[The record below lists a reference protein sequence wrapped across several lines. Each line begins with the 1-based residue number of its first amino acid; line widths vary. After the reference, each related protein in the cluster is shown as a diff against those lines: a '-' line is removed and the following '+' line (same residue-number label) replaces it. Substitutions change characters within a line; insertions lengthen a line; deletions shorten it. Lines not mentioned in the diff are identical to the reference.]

1 MPKSLFC
8 LVVFLLSGGTAAAQ
22 YPDDEYYPYAEREER
37 RELLVTD
44 STLFYRAVQSAADL
58 YGEQTDFNLPQV
70 AFKRRGLERRAGR
83 ISFAG
88 MDLSY
93 RYLPGLAAAGRG
105 GDSLRRTRAA
115 ARRVGRCGR
124 RPSRRVFRRG
134 AVAALSGVGAADR
147 PQLPRGGEGRRLGA
161 SGAGVARL
169 AGAGC
174 PHGTRHARRGRLHQ
188 CPDRRTA
195 ALPPFRRGAR
205 LVAGLHRPALGAGHA
220 SFLLGGGFHAD
231 GRPALQSG
239 VGLSGRAGA
248 QFARAAR
255 DAAAPRRR
263 LRRAALGGGLAL
275 APPRGRS
282 GRRALQHARLVRRP
296 HPDARQLP
304 LPAELH
310 GRSRNRAGVAHARPA
325 LYADRLGR
333 ADSPQPDAGRSCGL
347 CARRPGGAAR
357 ASLPQ
362 RRLFGPHGLPPD
374 APLRGVAAQRPNPF
388 LPADARPARGG
399 GT

>member
-1 MPKSLFC
+1 M
-8 LVVFLLSGGTAAAQ
+8 
-22 YPDDEYYPYAEREER
+22 
-37 RELLVTD
+37 
-44 STLFYRAVQSAADL
+44 
-58 YGEQTDFNLPQV
+58 
-70 AFKRRGLERRAGR
+70 
-83 ISFAG
+83 
-88 MDLSY
+88 
-93 RYLPGLAAAGRG
+93 
-105 GDSLRRTRAA
+105 
-115 ARRVGRCGR
+115 
-124 RPSRRVFRRG
+124 
-134 AVAALSGVGAADR
+134 
-147 PQLPRGGEGRRLGA
+147 
-161 SGAGVARL
+161 ARL

-205 LVAGLHRPALGAGHA
+205 LVAGLYRPALGAGHA

-357 ASLPQ
+357 ASLPR

-388 LPADARPARGG
+388 LPADARPARGRLRDGYRPLPG
-399 GT
+399 GRRHVQQPAPERSAPSRPHDPRGRPLRLRLCDPFARNPGAVLRRIPLRPFPLRSLRRAGRRRRPAAGVLREGALPRGALLRTFAHGPFRPVAAEGARRLVLLPAQLPRGRRHGRSRTAALRSAFLPAFLQQPHRR